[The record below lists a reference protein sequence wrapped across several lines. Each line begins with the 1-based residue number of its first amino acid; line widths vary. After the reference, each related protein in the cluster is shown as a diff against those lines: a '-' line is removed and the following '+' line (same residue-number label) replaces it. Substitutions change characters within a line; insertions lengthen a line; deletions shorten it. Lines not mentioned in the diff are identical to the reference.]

1 MCKNDFNNWIDLLI
15 MGNLIELIILI
26 TFFLKRSNFE
36 YNIYGG
42 NFR

>member
-15 MGNLIELIILI
+15 MGNLIKLI

>member
-15 MGNLIELIILI
+15 MGNLIKINYINYV
-26 TFFLKRSNFE
+26 FLKRSNFE